1 MPGIEFELGVDN
13 YVSVANVAT
22 AVWLRRS
29 SSAAAATTAAT
40 AATATAVTAAT
51 AATAATADVRFLRPP
66 SHQDL
71 DLVKSNVNPAF

>member
-1 MPGIEFELGVDN
+1 MLGIEFELGVDN

-29 SSAAAATTAAT
+29 SSAAAAAATAT
-40 AATATAVTAAT
+40 AATATAT
-51 AATAATADVRFLRPP
+51 ATADVRFLRPL

>member
-1 MPGIEFELGVDN
+1 MLGIEFELGVDN

-29 SSAAAATTAAT
+29 SSAAAATAAAAAAAATAT
-40 AATATAVTAAT
+40 AATATAT
-51 AATAATADVRFLRPP
+51 ATADVRFLRPL

>member
-22 AVWLRRS
+22 AVWLSWS
-29 SSAAAATTAAT
+29 SSAAAT
-40 AATATAVTAAT
+40 AATATAATATAAT
-51 AATAATADVRFLRPP
+51 AATATADVRFLRPP

>member
-29 SSAAAATTAAT
+29 SSAAAATAAAAAAATAT
-40 AATATAVTAAT
+40 AATAT
-51 AATAATADVRFLRPP
+51 ATADVRFLRPP

>member
-1 MPGIEFELGVDN
+1 MLGIEFELGVDN

-29 SSAAAATTAAT
+29 SSAAAAAATAT
-40 AATATAVTAAT
+40 AATATAT
-51 AATAATADVRFLRPP
+51 ATADVRFLRPP

>member
-1 MPGIEFELGVDN
+1 MLGIEFELGVDN

-29 SSAAAATTAAT
+29 SSAAAATAT
-40 AATATAVTAAT
+40 AAAT
-51 AATAATADVRFLRPP
+51 AATAAATAYVRFLRPP

>member
-29 SSAAAATTAAT
+29 SSAAAAAAAAATAT
-40 AATATAVTAAT
+40 AATAT
-51 AATAATADVRFLRPP
+51 ATADVRFLRPP